1 MGGGGRAPSP
11 PPPPPPPNPN
21 EAARANDLY
30 YRSSLETYLQTQPEI
45 AALEASLREKYAP
58 RQRELDREMA
68 ALDLQRAA
76 QAQLQVERELGP
88 QAALEQLRRQ
98 FELSPNAFAT
108 QQALGQQ
115 ASTQF
120 ARLYGQN
127 PMESVPADV
136 KNNSGIAPFDYLSI
150 AGRNRVS

>member
-1 MGGGGRAPSP
+1 MGGGGRSPSP

-30 YRSSLETYLQTQPEI
+30 YRSSLETYIQSQPEI
-45 AALEASLREKYAP
+45 AALESRLREKYAP

-68 ALDLQRAA
+68 GLDLQRAA

-88 QAALEQLRRQ
+88 QRSLEELRRQ

-115 ASTQF
+115 AAVQF
-120 ARLYGQN
+120 GRLYGQN
-127 PMESVPADV
+127 PMNAVPADV
-136 KNNSGIAPFDYLSI
+136 RKNSGIAPVDYLST
-150 AGRNRVS
+150 ARGA

>member
-1 MGGGGRAPSP
+1 MGGGGRSPSP
-11 PPPPPPPNPN
+11 PPPPPPPNPV

-30 YRSSLETYLQTQPEI
+30 YRSSLETYIQSQPEI
-45 AALEASLREKYAP
+45 AALESKLREKYAP

-68 ALDLQRAA
+68 GLDLQRAA

-88 QAALEQLRRQ
+88 QRSLEELRRQ

-115 ASTQF
+115 AAVQF
-120 ARLYGQN
+120 GRLYGQN
-127 PMESVPADV
+127 PMNSVSANV
-136 KNNSGIAPFDYLSI
+136 KKNSGIAPVDYLST
-150 AGRNRVS
+150 ARGA